1 MFASSS
7 RLSRRQYLQ
16 AAGLGL
22 VGTSLS
28 GWLPALAVRAADA
41 PGRRRQCILL
51 WMSGGPSQMDT
62 FDLKPGHANGGLFQ
76 EIDTVAAGVRFSEH
90 LPQLARQADR
100 LALLRG
106 VSTKEGDHGRGTYLM
121 HTGRPPQGPIRYPA
135 VGAMLGKELGD
146 AASGVPSY
154 VSVSPFRAF
163 NPAAF
168 SSGFLGPRYSPL
180 TVAAMDQPQATNATD
195 ESGYAR
201 LQVDDLAPP
210 GDVSPSRFQTR
221 LELWR
226 SLQEKFLTS
235 RKSPGTLA
243 QDTIY
248 RNAVQLM
255 GHEVVRAFDL
265 SEESRDVRDAYGKG
279 RFGQGC
285 LLARRL
291 IQSGVPFVE
300 VTLTGSGEN
309 QIGWD
314 THANNF
320 PAVQQLSREL
330 DDGWSQLMRDLSD
343 RGLLDSTT
351 IVWMGEFG
359 RTPKINGSAGRDHF
373 PVAWTCALAGGG
385 IRGGSVYGATSAD
398 GAEVKDGKMDVGDLL
413 ATVCAAL
420 GLAPDKENVS
430 SEGRPIKLAEGRV
443 VKEVLGL

>member
-154 VSVSPFRAF
+154 VSVSPFRGF
-163 NPAAF
+163 Q
-168 SSGFLGPRYSPL
+168 SGGVQFRVSRPPL
-180 TVAAMDQPQATNATD
+180 
-195 ESGYAR
+195 
-201 LQVDDLAPP
+201 LAPHRRRDGSAAGDQRHGRKRLRATAGRRSRAAGRRVAEPLPDAARVVAFAP
-210 GDVSPSRFQTR
+210 GEVPDVAQVARDAG
-221 LELWR
+221 
-226 SLQEKFLTS
+226 
-235 RKSPGTLA
+235 PG
-243 QDTIY
+243 
-248 RNAVQLM
+248 
-255 GHEVVRAFDL
+255 HDL
-265 SEESRDVRDAYGKG
+265 SERRPVDGARGRAPSTFRRSRGT
-279 RFGQGC
+279 C
-285 LLARRL
+285 
-291 IQSGVPFVE
+291 
-300 VTLTGSGEN
+300 VT
-309 QIGWD
+309 
-314 THANNF
+314 
-320 PAVQQLSREL
+320 
-330 DDGWSQLMRDLSD
+330 
-343 RGLLDSTT
+343 
-351 IVWMGEFG
+351 
-359 RTPKINGSAGRDHF
+359 RTA
-373 PVAWTCALAGGG
+373 
-385 IRGGSVYGATSAD
+385 RGGS
-398 GAEVKDGKMDVGDLL
+398 GKG
-413 ATVCAAL
+413 VCWPPA
-420 GLAPDKENVS
+420 
-430 SEGRPIKLAEGRV
+430 
-443 VKEVLGL
+443 